1 MKIIHP
7 ANSNKEAFNEHGL
20 PENLIVFSHLRWD
33 FVYQRPQHLLTRL
46 ANDFNITFVEEP
58 VTDAG
63 KKPYYS
69 FKRREGIVIVTPH
82 VSDQLSPKD
91 KNEALKV
98 LFNEYM
104 ANKDLLNY
112 AFWYYTPMALEF
124 SSKFTPALVVY
135 DCMDELSAFKFA
147 PVRLKSLEQ
156 ELLKISDIVFTGGR
170 SLYEAKKHQH
180 ANIYPFPSSIDKKH
194 FNRVRQIADPSRKKS
209 ELTKVTLG
217 FYGVV
222 DERFD
227 TNLIKEI
234 AAARP
239 DWEIEIIG
247 PIVKIDERTLPHNDN
262 IRYLGPK
269 NYQDLPQY
277 MAGWD
282 IALIPFLLN
291 ESTRFISPTKTPE
304 YLAAGLP
311 VISTAIKD
319 VINPYASNNLVK
331 VGTNADEFIKAA
343 EDYCVL
349 SAKQKKAW
357 LNKVDQFLNL
367 NSWDKTCNEMLTL
380 IKNAIIQKTQTPFA
394 RIV

>member
-7 ANSNKEAFNEHGL
+7 TKSIKEALNKHGL

-58 VTDAG
+58 LTGAD

-69 FKRREGIVIVTPH
+69 FKRREGIVIITPH

-91 KNEALKV
+91 KNDALKV

-124 SSKFTPALVVY
+124 SGKFNPALVVY

-147 PVRLKSLEQ
+147 PVHLKTLEQ
-156 ELLKISDIVFTGGR
+156 ELLRISDIVFTGGR

-194 FNRVRQIADPSRKKS
+194 FNRVRQIAGTTKKS
-209 ELTKVTLG
+209 GVASVTLG

-239 DWEIEIIG
+239 DWEIQVIG
-247 PIVKIDERTLPHNDN
+247 PVVKIDERTLPHNNN
-262 IRYLGPK
+262 ISYLGPK
-269 NYQDLPQY
+269 SYQDLPQY

-291 ESTRFISPTKTPE
+291 ESTRYISPTKTPE

-319 VINPYASNNLVK
+319 VINPYAGNNLVQI
-331 VGTNADEFIKAA
+331 GANAAEFIKAA
-343 EDYCVL
+343 EYYCAL
-349 SAKQKKAW
+349 SSEQKKAW
-357 LNKVDQFLNL
+357 LNQVDRFLNL
-367 NSWDKTCNEMLTL
+367 NSWDKTCSKMLTV
-380 IKNAIIQKTQTPFA
+380 IKDTMIQKTQTRIA